1 MSDASESPTLIDE
14 IIDREQRGQATS
26 AELRQIAEWRRASLA
41 NEHEYRRL
49 VKLLSVA
56 HTLPMGAATPPP
68 TAASL
73 LARNRHPEER
83 SDEGPQSK
91 RGRSTAL
98 DGAPSVAP
106 HGMTPVGS
114 RRWIPWLIP
123 IAAAAGIAAGFL
135 VPRVSAPVPNS
146 SLGVADI
153 STGAAEMTTVQL
165 GDGSVVRL
173 APASHLRVTSSD
185 STREVSLDG
194 RAFFVVAKMPDR
206 PFVVHT
212 PVGNA
217 RVLGTRFE
225 LATNDKDLRL
235 VVVEGRVALTAGTNR
250 VEVAGG
256 EQSGVRNRQ
265 TLSPTPV
272 ADAGKME
279 QWVGK
284 FLVFQSTPLRAAARE
299 IERVYGTRVSITDSV
314 LARQTVQATFVDK
327 PLAQLVDEVC
337 TLVNA
342 RCETRAGEV
351 VMSRR

>member
-1 MSDASESPTLIDE
+1 MSDAHEGAPLIDE

-49 VKLLSVA
+49 VKLISVA
-56 HTLPMGAATPPP
+56 HTLPMGAASPPP
-68 TAASL
+68 TAAAL
-73 LARNRHPEER
+73 LARVRQPERAERVVSTKGDPSHP
-83 SDEGPQSK
+83 SPTVS
-91 RGRSTAL
+91 
-98 DGAPSVAP
+98 P
-106 HGMTPVGS
+106 
-114 RRWIPWLIP
+114 RRWIPWMIP
-123 IAAAAGIAAGFL
+123 VAAAAGLAAGFI
-135 VPRVSAPVPNS
+135 VPRVAAPKPSAS
-146 SLGVADI
+146 LLGVSDV

-173 APASHLRVTSSD
+173 APASRLRVTSSD
-185 STREVSLDG
+185 STREVTLDG

-212 PVGNA
+212 PAGSA

-225 LATNDKDLRL
+225 LATSDKDLRL
-235 VVVEGRVALTAGTNR
+235 VVVEGRVALTAGTNS

-256 EQSGVRNRQ
+256 EQSGVRNQQ
-265 TLSPTPV
+265 TLAPTPV
-272 ADAGKME
+272 ADASTME

-299 IERVYGTRVSITDSV
+299 IERVYGTRVSVTDSV

-337 TLVNA
+337 SLVNA
-342 RCETRAGEV
+342 RCETRPNEV

>member
-1 MSDASESPTLIDE
+1 MSDANESAPLIDE
-14 IIDREQRGQATS
+14 IIDREQRGEATR
-26 AELRQIAEWRRASLA
+26 AELQQIAEWRRASLA

-56 HTLPMGAATPPP
+56 HSLPMGAASPRP

-73 LARNRHPEER
+73 LAKQRESGHPER
-83 SDEGPQSK
+83 SQRPIS
-91 RGRSTAL
+91 L
-98 DGAPSVAP
+98 PPAP
-106 HGMTPVGS
+106 
-114 RRWIPWLIP
+114 RRWISWMIP
-123 IAAAAGIAAGFL
+123 VAAAAGLAAGFI
-135 VPRVSAPVPNS
+135 VPRATAPKPASSS

-173 APASHLRVTSSD
+173 APASRLRVTSSD
-185 STREVSLDG
+185 STRDVTLDG

-212 PVGNA
+212 PAGNA

-250 VEVAGG
+250 VEVGGG
-256 EQSGVRNRQ
+256 EQSGVRDQQ
-265 TLSPTPV
+265 TLTPTPV
-272 ADAGKME
+272 PDAGKME

-284 FLVFQSTPLRAAARE
+284 FLVFQATPLRDAARE
-299 IERVYGTRVSITDSV
+299 IERVYGTRVSVTDST
-314 LARQTVQATFVDK
+314 LAKQTVQATFVDK

-342 RCETRAGEV
+342 RCETRQNEV

>member
-1 MSDASESPTLIDE
+1 MSDANENPPLMDE
-14 IIDREQRGQATS
+14 IIDREQRGQATP

-56 HTLPMGAATPPP
+56 HSLPMGAASPRP

-73 LARNRHPEER
+73 LARAREPEPSSRHGER
-83 SDEGPQSK
+83 SEGPLPAPP
-91 RGRSTAL
+91 ST
-98 DGAPSVAP
+98 
-106 HGMTPVGS
+106 
-114 RRWIPWLIP
+114 RRWIPWMIP
-123 IAAAAGIAAGFL
+123 VAAAAGLIAGFI
-135 VPRVSAPVPNS
+135 VPRASAPTPS
-146 SLGVADI
+146 AASTLGVADI

-173 APASHLRVTSSD
+173 APASHLRVARSD
-185 STREVSLDG
+185 STREVTLDG

-212 PVGNA
+212 PAGSA

-225 LATNDKDLRL
+225 LATRDKDLRL
-235 VVVEGRVALTAGTNR
+235 VVVEGRVALTAGTNS

-256 EQSGVRNRQ
+256 EQSGVRDQQ
-265 TLSPTPV
+265 TLTPTPV
-272 ADAGKME
+272 ADASKME

-284 FLVFQSTPLRAAARE
+284 FLVFQSTPLRDAARE
-299 IERVYGTRVSITDSV
+299 IERVYGARVSVSDSV

-342 RCETRAGEV
+342 RCETRQNEV

>member
-1 MSDASESPTLIDE
+1 MSDANESTPLMDE
-14 IIDREQRGQATS
+14 IIDREQRGQATP
-26 AELRQIAEWRRASLA
+26 AELRQIAEWRRASLG
-41 NEHEYRRL
+41 NEHAYRRL

-56 HTLPMGAATPPP
+56 HTLPMGAASPPP
-68 TAASL
+68 TAAAL
-73 LARNRHPEER
+73 LARVSHPER
-83 SDEGPQSK
+83 SAEPLSE
-91 RGRSTAL
+91 
-98 DGAPSVAP
+98 
-106 HGMTPVGS
+106 PVKG
-114 RRWIPWLIP
+114 RRWVTWMIPV
-123 IAAAAGIAAGFL
+123 AAAAGLAAGFI
-135 VPRVSAPVPNS
+135 VPRATAPTPAAS
-146 SLGVADI
+146 LLGVADV

-185 STREVSLDG
+185 STRQVTLEG

-212 PVGNA
+212 PAGSA

-225 LATNDKDLRL
+225 LATSDKDLRL

-250 VEVAGG
+250 VEVSGG
-256 EQSGVRNRQ
+256 EQSGVRDQQ
-265 TLSPTPV
+265 TLTPTPV
-272 ADAGKME
+272 ADASKME

-284 FLVFQSTPLRAAARE
+284 FLVFQSTPLRDAVRE
-299 IERVYGTRVSITDSV
+299 IERVYGTRVSVTDSV
-314 LARQTVQATFVDK
+314 LAQQTVQATFVDK

-342 RCETRAGEV
+342 RCETRSNEV